1 MKKMHILLLG
11 LLPILL
17 LFVTC
22 AQDTPSS
29 VSPSAVQ
36 TDITLAKN
44 SNIDAFDMN
53 DRFSGS
59 GASGSGTVKVINGQM
74 TLTIHGRNL
83 TANHAY
89 EVHAVV
95 NVPTGTCAPFPDF
108 DPLTAHIFPV
118 SSDKNGKLTFKIVGF
133 NLGLAPGSGPY
144 RLDYVVV
151 DDPGHAHPP
160 APFPTNL
167 LLACAPASCVTI

>member
-11 LLPILL
+11 ALPILL

-53 DRFSGS
+53 DSFSGS
-59 GASGSGTVKVINGQM
+59 GANGNGTAMVTNGQIN
-74 TLTIHGRNL
+74 LTIHGRDL
-83 TANHAY
+83 EVDHPY
-89 EVHAVV
+89 EVHLIVGPEG
-95 NVPTGTCAPFPDF
+95 NPDL
-108 DPLTAHIFPV
+108 DLDNLTDVHVFPV
-118 SSDKNGKLTFKIVGF
+118 VSDKNGKLRFKIVGF
-133 NLGLAPGSGPY
+133 DLGLDPGQY
-144 RLDYVVV
+144 RLDYVLVHDHPTV
-151 DDPGHAHPP
+151 DFPG
-160 APFPTNL
+160 NL
-167 LLACAPASCVTI
+167 VLACAPESFVTI

>member
-22 AQDTPSS
+22 ARDTPSS

-53 DRFSGS
+53 DRFGAPPS
-59 GASGSGTVKVINGQM
+59 GAKGNGTVKVINGQM
-74 TLTIHGRNL
+74 DLMINGRNL
-83 TANHAY
+83 IANHDY
-89 EVHAVV
+89 EVHVAIGKQ
-95 NVPTGTCAPFPDF
+95 NQDCDIF
-108 DPLTAHIFPV
+108 DPTTLALLRVFRVT
-118 SSDKNGKLTFKIVGF
+118 SDKNGKLKFKIVGLD
-133 NLGLAPGSGPY
+133 LGLDPGEY
-144 RLDYVVV
+144 RGDYVLVHRDHGGGSHGGFV
-151 DDPGHAHPP
+151 
-160 APFPTNL
+160 
-167 LLACAPASCVTI
+167 LACEPASCLTI

>member
-22 AQDTPSS
+22 AQDTPTS

-53 DRFSGS
+53 DRLSGS
-59 GASGSGTVKVINGQM
+59 GGSGSGTVKVIDGQM
-74 TLTIHGRNL
+74 DLTIHAGFL
-83 TANHAY
+83 EANHAY
-89 EVHAVV
+89 EVHVIV
-95 NVPTGTCAPFPDF
+95 GPEGREELVDDLDNLIGV
-108 DPLTAHIFPV
+108 HIFPV
-118 SSDKNGKLTFKIVGF
+118 TSDKNGKFNFKKLGF
-133 NLGLAPGSGPY
+133 NLGLASGQY
-144 RLDYVVV
+144 RLDYLVLH
-151 DDPGHAHPP
+151 DLEAHDHDQDT
-160 APFPTNL
+160 FPTFL
-167 LLACAPASCVTI
+167 VLACFPASFVTI